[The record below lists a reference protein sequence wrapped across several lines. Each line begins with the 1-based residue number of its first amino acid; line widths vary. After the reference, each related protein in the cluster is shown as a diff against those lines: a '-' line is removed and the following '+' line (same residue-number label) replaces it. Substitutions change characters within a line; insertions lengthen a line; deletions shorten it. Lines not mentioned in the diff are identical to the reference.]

1 MNNSSLING
10 TGLYTDR
17 SWLRDEIFV
26 SVLTAISVYL
36 TMSLTV
42 FQCRQNKEASQ
53 KETKSKN
60 KFESV
65 INRGPLCLI
74 AVIFCLIRCLFEQ
87 VELRMGTFSDLACR
101 IYQHQLAEIYHLSL
115 TSLYLLLWSR
125 QVTMYRHRIL
135 RHLSSASLR
144 ITSYLVIFGI
154 LACSIASAT
163 SYLVTFTLTASP
175 VGCVYDLSSPDRP
188 PSSLPGILLFIIS
201 FVFQF
206 SLLGLLVYP
215 LIKHYRICCR
225 AESLKAS
232 LNRKVRDTVIRLSVC
247 TTICVISDG
256 ISSYLLVFVNDGT
269 SPISFWAN
277 IYTSNLQVN
286 IIAVICSFAD
296 WKARLFPC

>member
-17 SWLRDEIFV
+17 PWLRDEIFV

-36 TMSLTV
+36 TMSLIV
-42 FQCRQNKEASQ
+42 FRCRKNKDVSQ
-53 KETKSKN
+53 KETKPKN
-60 KFESV
+60 KFESAL
-65 INRGPLCLI
+65 NRGPLCLI

-101 IYQHQLAEIYHLSL
+101 IYQHQAAEIYHVSL

-125 QVTMYRHRIL
+125 QVTIYRHRTL

-163 SYLVTFTLTASP
+163 SYLVTFTLIASP
-175 VGCVYDLSSPDRP
+175 VGCVYDLSYPDGP

-206 SLLGLLVYP
+206 AILGLLVYP

-225 AESLKAS
+225 TEPLKAS
-232 LNRKVRDTVIRLSVC
+232 SSRKVRDTVIRLSIC

-256 ISSYLLVFVNDGT
+256 VSSYLLVFVNEGN
-269 SPISFWAN
+269 SPISFWSS
-277 IYTSNLQVN
+277 IYTANLLIN

-296 WKARLFPC
+296 WKSRLLPC